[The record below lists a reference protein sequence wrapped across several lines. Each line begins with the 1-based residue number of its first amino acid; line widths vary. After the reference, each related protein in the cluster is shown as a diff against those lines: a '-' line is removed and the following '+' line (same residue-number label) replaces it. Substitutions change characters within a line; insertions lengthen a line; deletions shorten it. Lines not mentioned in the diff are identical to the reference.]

1 MAETFTK
8 AAGRSSAVYELI
20 QVTDRVYYV
29 DCPAK
34 MGLCLLDENRVLL
47 VDSGGDK
54 DAGKKVLKHLEKNGW
69 TLAGVFNTHSHADHI
84 GGNKLIAERTG
95 APVYAPGVE
104 RAFTCWPELEPSFL
118 YGGFPPVALR
128 NKFLQAQPSMAQ
140 NTAELELPDGF
151 ERIDLSGHSFRM
163 EGLRTPDNVVFLAD
177 CLSGENIIEKYHVNF
192 LYDVQGCL
200 ATLDRVEE
208 MEADWFIPA
217 HAPACQ
223 DIKPLV
229 QANRAK
235 VQEIAQV
242 IERICE
248 EPSTPEQILK
258 AVFDHYDLK
267 MDFNQY
273 VLVGSTVRSYLSW
286 LNGQGKIEAKFEE
299 NRLIWQNV

>member
-1 MAETFTK
+1 M
-8 AAGRSSAVYELI
+8 YELR
-20 QVTDRVYYV
+20 QVTETVYYI

-34 MGLCLLDENRVLL
+34 MGICLLGDDRVLL
-47 VDSGGDK
+47 IDSGGDK
-54 DAGKKVLKHLEKNGW
+54 DAGKKALKHLDANGW

-84 GGNKLIAERTG
+84 GGSKLIAERTG
-95 APVYAPGVE
+95 SPIYAPGIE
-104 RAFTCWPELEPSFL
+104 SAFTRWPELEPSFL
-118 YGGFPPVALR
+118 YGGFPPAALR
-128 NKFLQAQPSMAQ
+128 NKFLQAQPSAAQ
-140 NTAELELPDGF
+140 DTAQLTLPEGF

-192 LYDVQGCL
+192 LYDVEGYL
-200 ATLDRVEE
+200 ATLDRVEH

-235 VQEIAQV
+235 VLEIENV
-242 IERICE
+242 IEELCAQ
-248 EPSTPEQILK
+248 PKTPEQVLK
-258 AVFDHYDLK
+258 GVFDHYDLT

-286 LNGQGKIEAKFEE
+286 LNAQGKIAARFEE
-299 NRLIWQNV
+299 NQLIWYKV